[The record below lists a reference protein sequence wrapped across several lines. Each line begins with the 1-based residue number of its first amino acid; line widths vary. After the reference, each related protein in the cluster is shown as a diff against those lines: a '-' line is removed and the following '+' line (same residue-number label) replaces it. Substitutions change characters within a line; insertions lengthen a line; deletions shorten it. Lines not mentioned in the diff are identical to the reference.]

1 MQEAQTAQDGFLD
14 KPAGRDYQIVGEALK
29 DPATL
34 GEGTG
39 FGMRK
44 NDKALQA
51 KIVGALDALKKD
63 GTLSALSQKY
73 FKRDIVA
80 K

>member
-1 MQEAQTAQDGFLD
+1 
-14 KPAGRDYQIVGEALK
+14 
-29 DPATL
+29 
-34 GEGTG
+34 
-39 FGMRK
+39 MRK

-73 FKRDIVA
+73 FKRDIIA